1 MIYNETTTE
10 VYIDKE
16 ERIRPENSNN
26 HNTHRPDIYL
36 DKPKQEVKRK
46 DQGEQEVRNLELVKN
61 SETNI
66 ENQQD
71 FEKRERNEGQY
82 DEETTVQKEQDNIS
96 AVLINK
102 ERKSEEMTSNDKLN
116 VKVNNISQ
124 VKQIPNELIQ
134 DNNYYTNLT
143 KLGHEQTEQSQSI
156 KLKVSETDTES
167 KDKEVGIKP
176 RN

>member
-1 MIYNETTTE
+1 MIYNETTTK

-26 HNTHRPDIYL
+26 HKTDTPYIYL
-36 DKPKQEVKRK
+36 DKPKQELKRK
-46 DQGEQEVRNLELVKN
+46 DQGEQEVRNIELVKN

-71 FEKRERNEGQY
+71 LEKREKNEGQY
-82 DEETTVQKEQDNIS
+82 DEEATARKEQDNIS
-96 AVLINK
+96 EILINK
-102 ERKSEEMTSNDKLN
+102 EIRSEEMISNDKLN
-116 VKVNNISQ
+116 VKINTISQ
-124 VKQIPNELIQ
+124 VKQISNELIQ

-143 KLGHEQTEQSQSI
+143 NSGHKQAEQSQLI

-167 KDKEVGIKP
+167 KDK
-176 RN
+176 